1 MPPRYERVADAL
13 RAQIMAGT
21 LLPGAVVPSAA
32 ALAHEHDVGR
42 DTALKGIAVLRR
54 EGLLFLA
61 PDKSIRVGPVTARP
75 VGGPGGPGGPH
86 GGSPAS
92 RLGGPAE
99 VRAVPPGGVVSAR
112 MPTPRER
119 ERFGLAE
126 GVPVLVVRTGAAEEI
141 HPADRFGLHW
151 PAEV

>member
-21 LLPGAVVPSAA
+21 LRPGAPVPSAG

-61 PDKSIRVGPVTARP
+61 PDKSIRVGPVSARP
-75 VGGPGGPGGPH
+75 TRTPLSTPDEVLDV
-86 GGSPAS
+86 PA
-92 RLGGPAE
+92 
-99 VRAVPPGGVVSAR
+99 GGVVSAR
-112 MPTPRER
+112 MPTQRER
-119 ERFGLAE
+119 EHFGLTE
-126 GVPVLVVRTGAAEEI
+126 GVPVLVVRARGGEEEV
-141 HPADRFGLHW
+141 HPADRFGLRL
-151 PAEV
+151 P

>member
-21 LLPGAVVPSAA
+21 LPPGATVPSAGT
-32 ALAHEHDVGR
+32 LAHEHDVGR

-75 VGGPGGPGGPH
+75 TSHPLSGPDEVLTV
-86 GGSPAS
+86 PA
-92 RLGGPAE
+92 
-99 VRAVPPGGVVSAR
+99 GGVVSAR

-119 ERFGLAE
+119 ERFDLAE
-126 GVPVLVVRTGAAEEI
+126 GVPVLVVRTGDGEEV
-141 HPADRFGLHW
+141 HPADRVGLRL
-151 PAEV
+151 PR